1 MRIQRLCFLHNLWR
15 KGKEFGVYAIWICK
29 EQYEKEPWNCKHNE
43 SLKVQQ
49 PLTNNIHEIPLVRE
63 LKITCCT
70 LNHHPSKQKI
80 GNFIPCYVK
89 TQKFTESDI
98 YEILVHLP
106 HQSLSLVLQMLLC
119 EFTDNIKEHGKYL
132 QIDIKHPLLGSYH
145 ILAHIISRDTNI
157 SFTSRVEGK
166 KKKKTWKDKPPTRFL
181 FLLFFFFWST
191 ISDSPKSFQTRKQ
204 SLRLGK
210 FVDLNRFVWFSINH
224 VFCWRNF
231 LVLKYL

>member
-89 TQKFTESDI
+89 TKI
-98 YEILVHLP
+98 YRIRHLWNPGSSSPSVTVFSSSNVVVWIHRQYKGAWKIFADRYQTSSTWLISYQEI
-106 HQSLSLVLQMLLC
+106 
-119 EFTDNIKEHGKYL
+119 
-132 QIDIKHPLLGSYH
+132 QI
-145 ILAHIISRDTNI
+145 
-157 SFTSRVEGK
+157 
-166 KKKKTWKDKPPTRFL
+166 
-181 FLLFFFFWST
+181 FLLL
-191 ISDSPKSFQTRKQ
+191 P
-204 SLRLGK
+204 G
-210 FVDLNRFVWFSINH
+210 
-224 VFCWRNF
+224 
-231 LVLKYL
+231 

>member
-166 KKKKTWKDKPPTRFL
+166 KKKKPEKTS
-181 FLLFFFFWST
+181 LLPAFCFFSFFFFGQQFL
-191 ISDSPKSFQTRKQ
+191 IAPNHFKQ
-204 SLRLGK
+204 GNNLLDLVSLLTWIGLSG
-210 FVDLNRFVWFSINH
+210 FP
-224 VFCWRNF
+224 
-231 LVLKYL
+231 

>member
-1 MRIQRLCFLHNLWR
+1 M
-15 KGKEFGVYAIWICK
+15 YAIWICK

-145 ILAHIISRDTNI
+145 IKRYKY
-157 SFTSRVEGK
+157 FFYFQGRRK
-166 KKKKTWKDKPPTRFL
+166 KKKKNLKRQASYPL
-181 FLLFFFFWST
+181 SVSSLFFFLVNNFW
-191 ISDSPKSFQTRKQ
+191 
-204 SLRLGK
+204 
-210 FVDLNRFVWFSINH
+210 
-224 VFCWRNF
+224 
-231 LVLKYL
+231 